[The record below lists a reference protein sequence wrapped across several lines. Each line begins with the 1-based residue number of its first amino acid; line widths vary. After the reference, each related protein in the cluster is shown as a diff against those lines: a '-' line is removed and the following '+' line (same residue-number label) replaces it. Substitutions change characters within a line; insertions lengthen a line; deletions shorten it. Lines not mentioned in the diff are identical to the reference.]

1 MEEKL
6 VKKILS
12 IVVSSMLIGFLACAS
27 TQEVTK
33 TNADNRPCIKNLNR
47 EGGFLIG
54 QKCST
59 YQQFEHA
66 NEGIAFDN
74 LVFVIAA
81 EGYQIID
88 ASKELGMM
96 NAAKQGSYGGGKTAH
111 LNAILIQNNGGLL
124 RVELTLS
131 LPAGY
136 VAGNME
142 VENLFCKILESVQI
156 EKKNI
161 EPNKPEQT
169 NGDEGKV
176 KATLIPNED
185 HPSEWKVGKIL
196 VVTKKASIRSEA
208 NAKSKIIKN
217 LKKGTKVEYVGRSGD
232 WVNIKLS
239 TGGTGWLS
247 NRLVAVFKPPNIVSS
262 QATNNDFHAFFT
274 KFRSAVKSQNKI
286 ALEKLMSSQF
296 DWAAEGYV
304 SREEAMQYID
314 QIVGWKNFW
323 LSAKKAVSTKPKKC
337 ETSSSSNYHSGYCV
351 YAKSPYEMELVF
363 ERGSDGN
370 WYWTAFPGVS

>member
-1 MEEKL
+1 M
-6 VKKILS
+6 KKILS

-33 TNADNRPCIKNLNR
+33 TTADNRPCIKNLNR

-111 LNAILIQNNGGLL
+111 LNVILIQNNGGLL

-142 VENLFCKILESVQI
+142 VENLFCKILMGDSSDNIGGIMKKCGIKTAQKYNDNPELFNDLLDNNPEI
-156 EKKNI
+156 REKYEFNRTLMDFNCI
-161 EPNKPEQT
+161 PQNLI
-169 NGDEGKV
+169 DEFM
-176 KATLIPNED
+176 
-185 HPSEWKVGKIL
+185 
-196 VVTKKASIRSEA
+196 EA
-208 NAKSKIIKN
+208 N
-217 LKKGTKVEYVGRSGD
+217 
-232 WVNIKLS
+232 
-239 TGGTGWLS
+239 
-247 NRLVAVFKPPNIVSS
+247 VFI
-262 QATNNDFHAFFT
+262 
-274 KFRSAVKSQNKI
+274 
-286 ALEKLMSSQF
+286 
-296 DWAAEGYV
+296 
-304 SREEAMQYID
+304 
-314 QIVGWKNFW
+314 
-323 LSAKKAVSTKPKKC
+323 
-337 ETSSSSNYHSGYCV
+337 
-351 YAKSPYEMELVF
+351 
-363 ERGSDGN
+363 
-370 WYWTAFPGVS
+370 